1 MSEMA
6 SAVEFKY
13 TAYKH
18 TAASTFPKFAYV
30 LSAQIAHLPVAI
42 VESLLFCSILYGM
55 TGLAPY
61 AGNWAFF
68 VLLGLYVCCALVWA
82 LLY

>member
-18 TAASTFPKFAYV
+18 TAASTFPKFSYV
-30 LSAQIAHLPVAI
+30 LCAQIAHVPIAAI
-42 VESLLFCSILYGM
+42 ESLLFCSIMYGM
-55 TGLAPY
+55 TGLAPHVE
-61 AGNWAFF
+61 NWAFF
-68 VLLGLYVCCALVWA
+68 VLLGLYVVACHISCRRS
-82 LLY
+82 